1 MHPDR
6 KTGSKREIAAVI
18 MAAGQ
23 GKRMKDPSRAKV
35 MYELNG
41 KPMIHYVVDLAGD
54 LGASN
59 IVVIAGHQRQIV
71 VDYLAKSHPSV
82 ACAIQEPQLG
92 TGHAVMQSATA
103 LTGFKGDVL
112 VLSGDVPL
120 LTKWTMESLLGHHF
134 DTGAVATILT
144 SKMKDPTG
152 YGRIVRN
159 PDGSV
164 KKIVEHRDASEEER
178 KISEINSGI
187 YVFDK
192 EKLFDGL
199 NHITPN
205 NAQNEYYLTDV
216 FEYFWRHQW
225 TVSALVAEHEDEIHG
240 INTFDQLEEARGIL
254 NARLGAAAVSSH
266 SGRTS

>member
-1 MHPDR
+1 MPNEQ
-6 KTGSKREIAAVI
+6 KPGTKREIAAVI

-35 MYELNG
+35 MYELNNN
-41 KPMIHYVVDLAGD
+41 PMIHYVVDLAGQ
-54 LGASN
+54 LGASA
-59 IVVIAGHQRQIV
+59 IVVIVGHQRQIV
-71 VDYLAKSHPSV
+71 IDYLAGNHPSV
-82 ACAIQEPQLG
+82 SCAIQEPQRG
-92 TGHAVMQSATA
+92 TGHAVMQSAAA
-103 LTGFKGDVL
+103 LDTFRGDVL

-120 LTKWTMESLLGHHF
+120 LTKHTMENLMRHHF
-134 DTGAVATILT
+134 ETGAVATILT

-178 KISEINSGI
+178 TIAEINSGI

-199 NHITPN
+199 NHITPD

-216 FEYFWRHQW
+216 FEYFWQQRW

-240 INTFDQLEEARGIL
+240 INTFDQLEQAREIL
-254 NARLGAAAVSSH
+254 NARPG
-266 SGRTS
+266 GQ

>member
-1 MHPDR
+1 MQNEHLS
-6 KTGSKREIAAVI
+6 GSKREIAAVI

-23 GKRMKDPSRAKV
+23 VKRMKDPSRAKV
-35 MYELNG
+35 MYELNNQ
-41 KPMIHYVVDLAGD
+41 PMIHYVVDLAGE
-54 LGASN
+54 LGAAK
-59 IVVIAGHQRQIV
+59 IVVIAGHQRQLVI
-71 VDYLAKSHPSV
+71 DYLAKSHPSV
-82 ACAIQEPQLG
+82 TCAVQEPQLG
-92 TGHAVMQSATA
+92 TGHAVMQSADGLA
-103 LTGFKGDVL
+103 GFQGDVL

-120 LTKWTMESLLGHHF
+120 LTKSTMENLLRHHLE
-134 DTGAVATILT
+134 TGAVATILT

-159 PDGSV
+159 ADGSV

-205 NAQNEYYLTDV
+205 NAQKEYYLTDI
-216 FEYFWRHQW
+216 FEYFWRHRW
-225 TVSALVAEHEDEIHG
+225 TVSALVAEDEDEIHG
-240 INTFDQLEEARGIL
+240 INTFDQLEEARRIL
-254 NARLGAAAVSSH
+254 NARLIAPTGS
-266 SGRTS
+266 

>member
-1 MHPDR
+1 MQSEHNNGSNR
-6 KTGSKREIAAVI
+6 KVAAVI

-35 MYELNG
+35 MYELNN
-41 KPMIHYVVDLAGD
+41 KPMIHFVVDLALE
-54 LGASN
+54 LGAAN
-59 IVVIAGHQRQIV
+59 LVVIVGHQRQIV
-71 VDYLAKSHPSV
+71 TDYLAKSHPAV
-82 ACAIQEPQLG
+82 TCAVQDPQLG
-92 TGHAVMQSATA
+92 TGHAVLQSEKA
-103 LTGFKGDVL
+103 LDGFQGDVL

-120 LTKWTMESLLGHHF
+120 LTKRTMDNLVRHHF
-134 DTGAVATILT
+134 ETGAVATILT
-144 SKMKDPTG
+144 SKMKDPAG

-178 KISEINSGI
+178 KIVEINSGI

-199 NHITPN
+199 HHITPN

-225 TVSALVAEHEDEIHG
+225 TVSALVADHEDEIHG
-240 INTFDQLEEARGIL
+240 INTYEQLEQARGIL
-254 NARLGAAAVSSH
+254 NNRLAAASP
-266 SGRTS
+266 T

>member
-1 MHPDR
+1 MQSDHNTR
-6 KTGSKREIAAVI
+6 SNREVAAVI

-35 MYELNG
+35 MYELNN
-41 KPMIHYVVDLAGD
+41 KPMINYVVDLALE
-54 LGASN
+54 LGATN
-59 IVVIAGHQRQIV
+59 PVVIVGHQRQIV
-71 VDYLAKSHPSV
+71 TDYLAKSHPAV
-82 ACAIQEPQLG
+82 ACAVQDPQLG
-92 TGHAVMQSATA
+92 TGHAVLQSEKA
-103 LTGFKGDVL
+103 LDGFQGDVL

-120 LTKWTMESLLGHHF
+120 LTKRTMDNLIRHHVE
-134 DTGAVATILT
+134 TGAVATILT
-144 SKMKDPTG
+144 SKMKDPAG

-178 KISEINSGI
+178 KIVEINSGI

-199 NHITPN
+199 HHITPN

-225 TVSALVAEHEDEIHG
+225 TVSALVADHEDEIRG
-240 INTFDQLEEARGIL
+240 INTYEQLEQARGIL
-254 NARLGAAAVSSH
+254 NTGLAAASV
-266 SGRTS
+266 T

>member
-1 MHPDR
+1 
-6 KTGSKREIAAVI
+6 

-35 MYELNG
+35 MYELNN
-41 KPMIHYVVDLAGD
+41 KPMIHYVVDLAVE
-54 LGASN
+54 LGAAN
-59 IVVIAGHQRQIV
+59 PVVIVGHQRQIV
-71 VDYLAKSHPSV
+71 TDYLAKSHPAV
-82 ACAIQEPQLG
+82 ACAVQDPQLG
-92 TGHAVMQSATA
+92 TGHAVLQSEKA
-103 LTGFKGDVL
+103 LEGFQGDVL

-120 LTKWTMESLLGHHF
+120 LTKRTMDNLIRHHVE
-134 DTGAVATILT
+134 TGAVATILT
-144 SKMKDPTG
+144 SKMKDPAG

-178 KISEINSGI
+178 KIVEINSGI

-199 NHITPN
+199 HHITPN

-216 FEYFWRHQW
+216 FEYFWRHSW
-225 TVSALVAEHEDEIHG
+225 TVSALVADHEDEIRG
-240 INTFDQLEEARGIL
+240 INTYEQLEQARGIL
-254 NARLGAAAVSSH
+254 NTGLAAASV
-266 SGRTS
+266 T

>member
-1 MHPDR
+1 MQNDHSNGSNR
-6 KTGSKREIAAVI
+6 KVGAVI

-35 MYELNG
+35 MYELNN
-41 KPMIHYVVDLAGD
+41 KPMINYVVDLALE
-54 LGASN
+54 LGATN
-59 IVVIAGHQRQIV
+59 PIVIVGHQRQIV
-71 VDYLAKSHPSV
+71 TDYLAKSHPAV
-82 ACAIQEPQLG
+82 ACAVQDPQLG
-92 TGHAVMQSATA
+92 TGHAVLQSEKA
-103 LTGFKGDVL
+103 LEGFQGDVL

-120 LTKWTMESLLGHHF
+120 LTKRTMDNLIRHHVE
-134 DTGAVATILT
+134 TGAVATILT
-144 SKMKDPTG
+144 SKMKDPAG

-178 KISEINSGI
+178 KIVEINSGI

-199 NHITPN
+199 HHITPN

-225 TVSALVAEHEDEIHG
+225 TVSALVADHEDEIRG
-240 INTFDQLEEARGIL
+240 INTYEQLEQARGIL
-254 NARLGAAAVSSH
+254 NTGLAVASV
-266 SGRTS
+266 T

>member
-1 MHPDR
+1 MQSDQ
-6 KTGSKREIAAVI
+6 KTRSEREIAAVI

-41 KPMIHYVVDLAGD
+41 KPMIHYVVDLTRD

-71 VDYLAKSHPSV
+71 TEYLAKSHPSV

-92 TGHAVMQSATA
+92 TGHAIMQSATA
-103 LTGFKGDVL
+103 LADFKGDVL
-112 VLSGDVPL
+112 VLSRDVPL
-120 LTKWTMESLLGHHF
+120 LTKWTMENLLGHHF
-134 DTGAVATILT
+134 ETGAVATILT

-199 NHITPN
+199 NHVTPN

-216 FEYFWRHQW
+216 FEYFWQHQW

-240 INTFDQLEEARGIL
+240 INTFDHLEEARGIL
-254 NARLGAAAVSSH
+254 DARLGAATVSSH
-266 SGRTS
+266 GGRTS

>member
-1 MHPDR
+1 MQG
-6 KTGSKREIAAVI
+6 KKQTGSGRDIAAVI

-41 KPMIHYVVDLAGD
+41 KPMIHYVLELAAA
-54 LGASN
+54 LGAAK

-71 VDYLAKSHPSV
+71 IEYLSKNHPEV
-82 ACAIQEPQLG
+82 ATAVQDPQLG
-92 TGHAVMQSATA
+92 TGHAVMQSAPV
-103 LTGFKGDVL
+103 LNEFKGDVL

-120 LTKWTMESLLGHHF
+120 LTKWTMENLLRHHYE
-134 DTGAVATILT
+134 TAAVATILT

-152 YGRIVRN
+152 YGRIIRN

-178 KISEINSGI
+178 MIAEINSGI

-225 TVSALVAEHEDEIHG
+225 TVSALVAEREDEIHG
-240 INTFDQLEEARGIL
+240 INNFDQLEQARRIL
-254 NARLGAAAVSSH
+254 NTRLADAAR
-266 SGRTS
+266 

>member
-1 MHPDR
+1 MQSDHNTR
-6 KTGSKREIAAVI
+6 SNREVAAVI

-35 MYELNG
+35 MYKLNN
-41 KPMIHYVVDLAGD
+41 KPMIHYVVDLAVE
-54 LGASN
+54 LGATN
-59 IVVIAGHQRQIV
+59 PVVVVGHQRQLV
-71 VDYLAKSHPSV
+71 TDYLAKDHAAVS
-82 ACAIQEPQLG
+82 CAVQDPQLG
-92 TGHAVMQSATA
+92 TGHAVLQSEKA
-103 LTGFKGDVL
+103 LEGFQGDVL

-120 LTKWTMESLLGHHF
+120 LTKRTMDNLIRHHAE
-134 DTGAVATILT
+134 TGAVATILT
-144 SKMKDPTG
+144 SKMKDPAG

-178 KISEINSGI
+178 KIVEINSGI

-199 NHITPN
+199 HHITPN

-225 TVSALVAEHEDEIHG
+225 TVSALVADHEDEIRG
-240 INTFDQLEEARGIL
+240 INTYEQLEQARGIL
-254 NARLGAAAVSSH
+254 NTGLAVASV
-266 SGRTS
+266 T